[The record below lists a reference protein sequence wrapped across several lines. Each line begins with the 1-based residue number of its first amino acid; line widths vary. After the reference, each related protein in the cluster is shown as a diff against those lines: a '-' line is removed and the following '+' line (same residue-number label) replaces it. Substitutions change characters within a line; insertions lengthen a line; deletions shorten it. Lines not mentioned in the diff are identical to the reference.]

1 MRILFMGTPEFAVSS
16 LKKLEEEHEILAVF
30 TKIDKPNQR
39 GKKIQYT
46 PVKQYALEHHLEV
59 LQPNSIRDVEV
70 IQKIRDY
77 HPDLIVVVAYGKILP
92 KEILEIPKYGVI
104 NVHSSLLPKYRGAAP
119 IHASIIH
126 GEKESGVSIMYVVE
140 ELDAGPVLAQASV
153 EILEEDNCASLH
165 DRLQEMGANLLIET
179 IRNMEKQ
186 QIQAI
191 PQDEAKTTFVKP
203 FRKEDCKICWNQS
216 AREIFNFV
224 RGMDP
229 FPGAFTIYQGKQFKI
244 ARVEEEKER
253 RLQGKAGEILSYVKG
268 KGVLVATGSGNVI
281 ITKAKPENKK
291 MLSGVDLIN
300 GNFLREGEH
309 FE

>member
-1 MRILFMGTPEFAVSS
+1 MRILFMGTPDFAVSS
-16 LKKLEEEHEILAVF
+16 LRKLHEEHEVIAVF

-46 PVKQYALEHHLEV
+46 PVKQYALEHNL
-59 LQPNSIRDVEV
+59 EV
-70 IQKIRDY
+70 IQPKSVKDMEIIEKIKEYR
-77 HPDLIVVVAYGKILP
+77 PDLIVVVAYGKILP

-140 ELDAGPVLAQASV
+140 ELDAGPVLAQESV
-153 EILEEDNCASLH
+153 EILEEDNCESLHNKLQEIGASL
-165 DRLQEMGANLLIET
+165 LLKT
-179 IRNMEKQ
+179 ISKIEKQ
-186 QIQAI
+186 EIQAI
-191 PQDEAKTTFVKP
+191 PQDETKVSFVKP
-203 FRKEDCKICWNQS
+203 FQKEDCKIDWNQS

-229 FPGAFTIYQGKQFKI
+229 FPGAFTLYHGKQLKI
-244 ARVEEEKER
+244 GRVEEEKEMI
-253 RLQGKAGEILSYVKG
+253 LEGKAGEILAFVKG
-268 KGVLVATGSGNVI
+268 KGIVVATGKGNVV

-300 GNFLREGEH
+300 GNFLQEGEH

>member
-16 LKKLEEEHEILAVF
+16 LKKLQEEHEVLAVF
-30 TKIDKPNQR
+30 TKIDKPNKR

-46 PVKQYALEHHLEV
+46 PVKQYALEHDLEI
-59 LQPNSIRDVEV
+59 LQPNSVRDREIV
-70 IQKIRDY
+70 QKMKEY

-92 KEILEIPKYGVI
+92 KEVLEIPKYGVI

-140 ELDAGPVLAQASV
+140 ELDAGPVLAQAKV
-153 EILEEDNCASLH
+153 EILEEDNCSSLH
-165 DRLQEMGANLLIET
+165 DKLKEVGAELLLET
-179 IRNMEKQ
+179 IRKMEKQ
-186 QIQAI
+186 EIQAI
-191 PQDEAKTTFVKP
+191 PQDESKVSFVKP
-203 FRKEDCKICWNQS
+203 FQKEDCKICWNQS

-244 ARVEEEKER
+244 ARVEETAEYEIWGR
-253 RLQGKAGEILSYVKG
+253 AGEILASIKG
-268 KGVLVATGSGNVI
+268 KGILVATGNGNVM

-291 MLSGVDLIN
+291 MLSGIDLIN
-300 GNFLREGEH
+300 GNFLQEGEH

>member
-1 MRILFMGTPEFAVSS
+1 MIRRPPRSTLFP
-16 LKKLEEEHEILAVF
+16 
-30 TKIDKPNQR
+30 
-39 GKKIQYT
+39 YT
-46 PVKQYALEHHLEV
+46 TLFRSALEHHLEV
-59 LQPNSIRDVEV
+59 LQPNSIRDMEV

-92 KEILEIPKYGVI
+92 KEVLELPKYGVI

-140 ELDAGPVLAQASV
+140 ELDAGPVLAQSIV

-165 DRLQEMGANLLIET
+165 DRLQEVGANLLIET

-191 PQDEAKTTFVKP
+191 PQDEAKVTFVKP

-229 FPGAFTIYQGKQFKI
+229 FPGAFTMYRGKQLKI
-244 ARVEEEKER
+244 ARVEEEKEGK
-253 RLQGKAGEILSYVKG
+253 LQGKAGEDRKSTRLNSVTPI
-268 KGVLVATGSGNVI
+268 
-281 ITKAKPENKK
+281 
-291 MLSGVDLIN
+291 
-300 GNFLREGEH
+300 
-309 FE
+309 

>member
-1 MRILFMGTPEFAVSS
+1 MRILFMGTPDFAVSS
-16 LKKLEEEHEILAVF
+16 LRKLQEEHEVIAVF

-46 PVKQYALEHHLEV
+46 PVKQYALEHNL
-59 LQPNSIRDVEV
+59 EV
-70 IQKIRDY
+70 IQPKSVKDMEIIEKIKEYR
-77 HPDLIVVVAYGKILP
+77 PDLIVVVAYGKILP

-140 ELDAGPVLAQASV
+140 ELDAGPVLAQESV
-153 EILEEDNCASLH
+153 EILEEDNCESLH
-165 DRLQEMGANLLIET
+165 NKLQEIGANLLLKT
-179 IRNMEKQ
+179 ISKMEKQ
-186 QIQAI
+186 EIQAI
-191 PQDEAKTTFVKP
+191 PQDETKVSFVKP
-203 FRKEDCKICWNQS
+203 FQKEDCKIDWNQS

-229 FPGAFTIYQGKQFKI
+229 FPGAFTIYQGKQLKI
-244 ARVEEEKER
+244 GRVEEEKEMI
-253 RLQGKAGEILSYVKG
+253 LEGKAGEILAFIKG
-268 KGVLVATGSGNVI
+268 KGIVVATGKGNVV

-300 GNFLREGEH
+300 GNFLQEGEH